1 MLIRVLYGHALQS
14 TFEAWCVGVT
24 SSRGQGGPV
33 LLRMYPYPT
42 RGAAGPVSG
51 ARRGRQ
57 GGRADPSRVRHDKGG
72 SRVKRAELG
81 DGISYLT
88 VLPTNLHIHR

>member
-33 LLRMYPYPT
+33 LGNIYPCPT

-57 GGRADPSRVRHDKGG
+57 GGRGDPTCIPIQVGEGKGLNTPAALAG
-72 SRVKRAELG
+72 MRA
-81 DGISYLT
+81 
-88 VLPTNLHIHR
+88 RF